1 MLLCIMATK
10 RSGEKLDKNISSII
24 SLEDFKFLERYAK
37 FYYNTE
43 VLRQPTISHL
53 VRHILKNWINNMRKR
68 EEVNRKNNT
77 IPQGQMPMRTTYQAP
92 VSGSSIF

>member
-43 VLRQPTISHL
+43 ILRQPTISHL

-77 IPQGQMPMRTTYQAP
+77 SPQGQMPMRTTYQAP
-92 VSGSSIF
+92 ASGSSNF